1 MLFSLVAI
9 LFVPIIVATAYEK
22 LHMSD
27 SFKSLKWIAYLF
39 LTYSFI
45 DTYIS
50 FNSSKSYYLEAASWL
65 TAKVDSPTTLVTNS
79 QYLAFE
85 SGIISNYD
93 KVAEEFFIQDLE
105 EFSPMTILMFKTRP
119 EINQWLQQ
127 GVKDGLLTLEAEF
140 SDDDEPKIVAY
151 QRTAH

>member
-1 MLFSLVAI
+1 
-9 LFVPIIVATAYEK
+9 VPLIIATAYEK
-22 LHMSD
+22 LHRSG
-27 SFKSLKWIAYLF
+27 SFKSLKWAVYLL

-50 FNSSKSYYLEAASWL
+50 FNSPKPYYLEAAGWL
-65 TAKVDSPTTLVTNS
+65 TANVNSSTTLITNS

-85 SGIISNYD
+85 SRIISNYD